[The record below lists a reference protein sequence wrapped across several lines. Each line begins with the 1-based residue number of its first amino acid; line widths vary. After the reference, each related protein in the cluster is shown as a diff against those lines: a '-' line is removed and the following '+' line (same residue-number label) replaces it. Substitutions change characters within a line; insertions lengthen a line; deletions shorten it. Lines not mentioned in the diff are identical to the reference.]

1 MVPALKNKK
10 MKLDLNN
17 LKQIKGSGGDDPSRV
32 DFVQKFKKA
41 TSRASWINYL
51 VIFFT
56 IYFVWNTGVAIRHNQ
71 KLQTKLDTLN
81 NKALLLEEANKNL
94 SLQKN
99 YYRSK
104 EYQEKALKENFNLVA
119 GGERVLVVKDLP
131 PPTAKS
137 NNIFSELQELRRL
150 INQ

>member
-1 MVPALKNKK
+1 
-10 MKLDLNN
+10 MKLDLSN
-17 LKQIKGSGGDDPSRV
+17 LNQVKASNGGGYSGGEL
-32 DFVQKFKKA
+32 VQKFKKA
-41 TSRASWINYL
+41 TSRTSWINYL
-51 VIFFT
+51 VIFFS

-71 KLQTKLDTLN
+71 KLETKLDTLN

-94 SLQKN
+94 ALQKN

-104 EYQEKALKENFNLVA
+104 EYQEKALKENFNLA
-119 GGERVLVVKDLP
+119 GSGEKVLVVKDLP
-131 PPTAKS
+131 PATTKS

>member
-1 MVPALKNKK
+1 
-10 MKLDLNN
+10 MKLDLSA
-17 LKQIKGSGGDDPSRV
+17 LKQANPSV
-32 DFVQKFKKA
+32 DGQSTDNDFMQKFKKA
-41 TSRASWINYL
+41 TSRTSWINYI
-51 VIFFT
+51 VIFFS
-56 IYFVWNTGVAIRHNQ
+56 IYFVWNTAIAIRHNQ

-81 NKALLLEEANKNL
+81 NKALLLEESNKNL
-94 SLQKN
+94 ALQKN

-119 GGERVLVVKDLP
+119 SGEKVLVIKDLP
-131 PPTAKS
+131 APKDKS

>member
-1 MVPALKNKK
+1 
-10 MKLDLNN
+10 MKLNISSLNN
-17 LKQIKGSGGDDPSRV
+17 LSGRASSGEPDSSRP
-32 DFVQKFKKA
+32 DFKEKLKKA
-41 TSRASWINYL
+41 TSRTSWINYL
-51 VIFFT
+51 VIFFS

-94 SLQKN
+94 ALQKN
-99 YYRSK
+99 YYGSR
-104 EYQEKALKENFNLVA
+104 EYQEKALKENFNLA
-119 GGERVLVVKDLP
+119 ANGEKVLVVKDLP
-131 PPTAKS
+131 PATSKS